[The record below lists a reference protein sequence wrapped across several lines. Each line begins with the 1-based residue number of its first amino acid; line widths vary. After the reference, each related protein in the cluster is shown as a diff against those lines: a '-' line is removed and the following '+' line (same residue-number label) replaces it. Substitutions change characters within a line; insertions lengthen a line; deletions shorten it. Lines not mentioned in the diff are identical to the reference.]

1 MQYNTTTFSLEQELR
16 LPGKLNNCSA
26 FGLSRDIKLEREG
39 ISQGALIFRMP

>member
-16 LPGKLNNCSA
+16 LLGKINNCST

-39 ISQGALIFRMP
+39 ISQGAFLFRMP